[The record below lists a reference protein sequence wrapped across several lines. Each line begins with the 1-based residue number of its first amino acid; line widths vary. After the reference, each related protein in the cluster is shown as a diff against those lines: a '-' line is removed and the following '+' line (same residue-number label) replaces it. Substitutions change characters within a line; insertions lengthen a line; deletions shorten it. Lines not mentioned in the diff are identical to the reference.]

1 MRKAL
6 LITLLAV
13 CSTNVM
19 AKADFYAGENIDYS
33 SVVIKLSND
42 GIADIGGKLKSRDGG
57 QKLSLY
63 GSDGVEMKLEK
74 LFKETQRSSLISRA
88 SNNNGLNKYF
98 FLKIPEGKTQDA
110 EYINNI
116 IRMFENDDDVEV
128 IYPAAKPVPMDEYVT
143 VSGES
148 RRFSLDGNKLSLPQR
163 STDNIPS
170 FVNLQDYLKSPDDRR
185 SGYAL
190 GGINAFNLHKHYL
203 GSKGEGVTVMSS
215 ENGRWDIN
223 HIDLPNA
230 IFTIGGNG
238 HTPDAYHDTMSLG
251 IMAAKDNNV
260 GVLGI
265 AHQAKFAFATWPVT
279 NFINGIK
286 LLKAGD
292 VVQVG
297 QQRPTSLISSSECSA
312 GYCFVPVEYE
322 QAWFDAIK
330 TATDSGIH
338 VIMAAGNGNVNLDRP
353 VFQGKFDRNVRD
365 SGAVIAGAVCGNN
378 GKKASF
384 STYGSRVD
392 TASWG
397 CWDIVTTTSH
407 NISANLWD
415 APNAQYTRSFSGTS
429 SANPIIAGA
438 AASLSGI
445 AKQYGK
451 ALSPRQLRKL
461 LTDTGTP
468 LVDTNQPIGTQPD
481 LMRAAEKMLDETQA
495 EESLTVSNLRAEIIR
510 QGRSTLSFSA
520 QAEGNITLEAE
531 VTDQNGNKKGAI
543 KQNIEN
549 DTATVQIMLTE
560 VVAGKY
566 SLKYKATNEKGEIVI
581 QKTLSF
587 TLADAS
593 SAPAW
598 DSNKAYDKL
607 CSKVSYDGKE
617 WMNGWW
623 TQGDVPGAAGDWGV
637 WRVKG
642 ASNMHPGC

>member
-1 MRKAL
+1 
-6 LITLLAV
+6 
-13 CSTNVM
+13 
-19 AKADFYAGENIDYS
+19 
-33 SVVIKLSND
+33 
-42 GIADIGGKLKSRDGG
+42 
-57 QKLSLY
+57 
-63 GSDGVEMKLEK
+63 
-74 LFKETQRSSLISRA
+74 
-88 SNNNGLNKYF
+88 
-98 FLKIPEGKTQDA
+98 
-110 EYINNI
+110 
-116 IRMFENDDDVEV
+116 
-128 IYPAAKPVPMDEYVT
+128 
-143 VSGES
+143 
-148 RRFSLDGNKLSLPQR
+148 
-163 STDNIPS
+163 
-170 FVNLQDYLKSPDDRR
+170 
-185 SGYAL
+185 
-190 GGINAFNLHKHYL
+190 
-203 GSKGEGVTVMSS
+203 
-215 ENGRWDIN
+215 
-223 HIDLPNA
+223 
-230 IFTIGGNG
+230 
-238 HTPDAYHDTMSLG
+238 
-251 IMAAKDNNV
+251 
-260 GVLGI
+260 
-265 AHQAKFAFATWPVT
+265 
-279 NFINGIK
+279 
-286 LLKAGD
+286 
-292 VVQVG
+292 
-297 QQRPTSLISSSECSA
+297 
-312 GYCFVPVEYE
+312 
-322 QAWFDAIK
+322 
-330 TATDSGIH
+330 
-338 VIMAAGNGNVNLDRP
+338 MAAGNGNVNLDRP

-495 EESLTVSNLRAEIIR
+495 EESLTVSNVRAEIIR
-510 QGRSTLSFSA
+510 QGRSTLSFNA